1 VCGTGNELF
10 TERVQQC
17 LVLRNSAS
25 REKWRTVSELE
36 NKEECVKSPKLN
48 GDIYRWAIRIKAL
61 CLRYGCR
68 EAVKG
73 WDSKRV
79 SETEQRRR
87 DKLDDVA
94 KGILM
99 MYINDSF

>member
-1 VCGTGNELF
+1 MFSGEEFSKYRKMAATL
-10 TERVQQC
+10 
-17 LVLRNSAS
+17 
-25 REKWRTVSELE
+25 SELE
-36 NKEECVKSPKLN
+36 NKEECVKCPKLN

-73 WDSKRV
+73 WDSKSV

-87 DKLDDVA
+87 DKLDDEA